1 MDSEGE
7 GGVGGG
13 DMVEATAAMEWGAR
27 EEGVMSQRQ
36 SMAAVAESPRGG
48 GEGQA
53 GGGGRRE

>member
-1 MDSEGE
+1 
-7 GGVGGG
+7 
-13 DMVEATAAMEWGAR
+13 MVEATAAMEWGAR